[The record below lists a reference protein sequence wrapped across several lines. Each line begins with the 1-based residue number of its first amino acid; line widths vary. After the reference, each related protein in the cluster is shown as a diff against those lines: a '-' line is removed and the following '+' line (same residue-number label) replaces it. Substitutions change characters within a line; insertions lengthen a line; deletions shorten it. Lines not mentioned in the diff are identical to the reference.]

1 LVSDNAWRL
10 EGGRGY
16 LEWDTFFIFFSKFAT
31 TANMINIFK
40 FNLPQAEFDA
50 DLESVEKM
58 QTSSPKKL
66 VSQKV
71 CPQF

>member
-1 LVSDNAWRL
+1 
-10 EGGRGY
+10 
-16 LEWDTFFIFFSKFAT
+16 
-31 TANMINIFK
+31 MINIFK